1 MIDIRKHPE
10 VCETVNAIL
19 NNGGVAEV
27 KMERG
32 GTETVVVE
40 INRSVKIKQKVDS

>member
-1 MIDIRKHPE
+1 MIDIRKHPD
-10 VCETVNAIL
+10 VCDTINNVL

-27 KMERG
+27 KLERG

-40 INRSVKIKQKVDS
+40 INRSVKIKEKVDS